1 MIKTGYS
8 VYKKGQLIQ
17 EYEFDSKSVD
27 NIYYAFMHRHNS
39 NRILPDPKIVHDFK
53 MFSLGVINTWISNM
67 RPVEEI
73 NIVSVHDFIKSKT
86 GWEPNKKNRY
96 LKNIERQLR
105 KPKSANFR
113 PVFTVMAKKG
123 EVYQRGE

>member
-1 MIKTGYS
+1 MICAPHNNAALRQLNLSLSLRQIDPTYGTPRKESMIKTGYS

-27 NIYYAFMHRHNS
+27 NLYYAFMHRHNS

-53 MFSLGVINTWISNM
+53 MFSLGVINAWISNM

-86 GWEPNKKNRY
+86 GWEPNKKN
-96 LKNIERQLR
+96 
-105 KPKSANFR
+105 
-113 PVFTVMAKKG
+113 
-123 EVYQRGE
+123 

>member
-1 MIKTGYS
+1 
-8 VYKKGQLIQ
+8 
-17 EYEFDSKSVD
+17 
-27 NIYYAFMHRHNS
+27 
-39 NRILPDPKIVHDFK
+39 
-53 MFSLGVINTWISNM
+53 M

-86 GWEPNKKNRY
+86 SWEPNKKNRY